1 MIKKSFF
8 VLTAAVAMLFASCEK
23 YDHAISDIEDRLD
36 KIESTSLTTIDQQIA
51 AINASINDLK
61 AMDTELGGYI
71 SALQTTAADLQS
83 QIDATNTAL
92 AALESNLEGQITA
105 SEQKVLDELNTVKT
119 ALEGELTTINN
130 TIAILQAKDAELGQK
145 IADLQK
151 YVDDEITAIEDWASA
166 TFSTLEQYEATQTAI
181 SEIRALITIT
191 QESITA
197 LEEKLSKKI
206 ADDIATSVA
215 GVHADVAAKVKEI
228 TDAYTDAIATAKTE
242 IEAAYT
248 DAIKTAIAVSEI
260 SMKDWVYSVLAEGY
274 YKKAEIDGKITA
286 LATQVTE
293 GDEALQKEI
302 DALETA
308 LAKAE
313 SDLTAAYTK
322 AIKEAIT
329 NNNGKI
335 TAEITA
341 AVKIAQDHLQAQIDT
356 INTEIEKIKARLDI
370 IEAYI
375 NTINQQIAAINGS
388 IDDLKAMD
396 TELGGY
402 ISALQTTADDLQSQ
416 IDATNAEIENV
427 KKEIGNEIDAVDQS
441 LLNKLNDLK
450 TTLEGEL
457 ATIKANIEALKA
469 KDAELEGKISALE
482 TYVNNQL
489 QTTED
494 WANATFA
501 TLAQYQEVQT
511 TIAGIKSD
519 ITAINTAMADLETR
533 INNKIATDIKA
544 AIDALRA
551 ELGADYVAKIE
562 AATNTIT
569 SAYTEAIATTKTKI
583 EAAYTKAIADA
594 IAASEASMKAWVN
607 GEIQKVYAEIADVQA
622 DLATLAASV
631 ATDDELAA
639 AVAAQQDEL
648 KQAKS
653 NLTAAYEAAIK
664 KAIEDN
670 NGVINDAIAAAI
682 TTATNNLQSEIN
694 SIKSE
699 IANIK
704 ERLDELEDKVDNL
717 ASRIQSIRFLPEYS
731 DGKVELTSDNAPVTL
746 TFLLSP
752 NEAAQAIA
760 TAYESNESVVT
771 AYLSLTQERTRAV
784 GTPTQIN
791 VTEVT
796 GTAEGVLTVVV
807 NTENLPA
814 DYWANNENANL
825 FIRISDGN
833 NDVISEMI
841 PTFYTVLCELPRGYE
856 FSAAVHAQ
864 LADDTKAIKFIA
876 NSKVV
881 TEHQVGTSPA
891 YMQLNGTTLEIHTA
905 AKEFIFNITCSDM
918 FSTMYGNT
926 KFANITT
933 IDFNGCIN
941 TSKVTKLGWMFK
953 GCSALNSLDL
963 SSFNT
968 ANVTDMSYMFSKCK
982 ALKSLDLSRFNTD
995 KVKYMGEMFFEC
1007 QALNSLNLS
1016 SFNTANV
1023 TDMHSMF
1030 YMCQALNSLD
1040 LSSFNTAKVTTMSGM
1055 FRDCKALESLDIRN
1069 FDMGK
1074 VTNSNNM
1081 FLSVGMLYNS
1091 KTGNSTP
1098 IKVTGALKSV
1108 LESMN
1113 VSTGDYAEYDIIDIM
1128 PRC

>member
-1 MIKKSFF
+1 MIKKTIF

-36 KIESTSLTTIDQQIA
+36 KIESASLTTINQQIA
-51 AINASINDLK
+51 AINGSIDDLK

-130 TIAILQAKDAELGQK
+130 TIATLQAKDAELDQK

-181 SEIRALITIT
+181 SEINALIKST

-206 ADDIATSVA
+206 ADDIATAVA
-215 GVHADVAAKVKEI
+215 GVNADVAAKVKEI
-228 TDAYTDAIATAKTE
+228 TDAYTAAIATAKTE

-248 DAIKTAIAVSEI
+248 KAIADAIAASEI
-260 SMKDWVYSVLAEGY
+260 SMKEWVNSVLAEGY
-274 YKKAEIDGKITA
+274 YTKAEIDGKITA

-293 GDEALQKEI
+293 GDETLQKEI
-302 DALETA
+302 DALTAA

-313 SDLTAAYTK
+313 SDLTKAYKK
-322 AIKEAIT
+322 AIEDAIT
-329 NNNGKI
+329 ANNGKI
-335 TAEITA
+335 SADIAA
-341 AVKIAQDHLQAQIDT
+341 AVKIAQDNLQAQIDT
-356 INTEIEKIKARLDI
+356 INIEIDNIKARLDI
-370 IEAYI
+370 IEADI
-375 NTINQQIAAINGS
+375 NTINQQIAAINAS
-388 IDDLKAMD
+388 IKDLKAMD

-402 ISALQTTADDLQSQ
+402 ISALQTTAADLQSQ

-427 KKEIGNEIDAVDQS
+427 KKEMGNEIDAVEQS
-441 LLNKLNDLK
+441 LLNNLNDLK

-469 KDAELEGKISALE
+469 KDTELEGKITTLE
-482 TYVNNQL
+482 THVNNQL
-489 QTTED
+489 QATED
-494 WANATFA
+494 WVNATFA

-551 ELGADYVAKIE
+551 ELGADYTAKIE

-569 SAYTEAIATTKTKI
+569 SAYTEAIATTKTAI
-583 EAAYTKAIADA
+583 EAAYTKAIEDA
-594 IAASEASMKAWVN
+594 IKASEASMKAWVN
-607 GEIQKVYAEIADVQA
+607 GELQKVYAEIADVQA
-622 DLATLAASV
+622 DLAALAASV
-631 ATDDELAA
+631 ATDEELAA
-639 AVAAQQDEL
+639 AVTAQQAEL

-653 NLTAAYEAAIK
+653 DLTAAYEAAIEE
-664 KAIEDN
+664 AIEDY
-670 NGVINDAIAAAI
+670 NGVINDVIAAAI
-682 TTATNNLQSEIN
+682 TTATENLQSEIN

-704 ERLDELEDKVDNL
+704 DRLAALEGKVEDL
-717 ASRIQSIRFLPEYS
+717 IDRIQSIRFLPEYS

-752 NEAAQAIA
+752 NEAAQAVA
-760 TAYESNESVVT
+760 AAYRNNTSVVT
-771 AYLSLTQERTRAV
+771 AYLSLTQPRTRAV

-791 VTEVT
+791 VTKVT
-796 GTAEGVLTVVV
+796 GTGDGMLTVVV
-807 NTENLPA
+807 NAENLPA
-814 DYWANNENANL
+814 DYWATAENANL

-841 PTFYTVLCELPRGYE
+841 PTFYTVICELPSGSKFRTD
-856 FSAAVHAQ
+856 VHAQ
-864 LADDTKAIKFIA
+864 LTNDTKAIKFIA

-881 TEHQVGTSPA
+881 TEHQIGTSPA
-891 YMQLNGTTLEIHTA
+891 YMRLNGTALEIHTA
-905 AKEFIFNITCSDM
+905 AKEFIFSIECIDM
-918 FSTMYGNT
+918 FSTMNGTT

-941 TSKVTKLGWMFK
+941 TSKVTLMDRMFY
-953 GCSALNSLDL
+953 GCQALNSLDL

-968 ANVTDMSYMFSKCK
+968 ANVTSMQ
-982 ALKSLDLSRFNTD
+982 
-995 KVKYMGEMFFEC
+995 EMFNYC
-1007 QALNSLNLS
+1007 QALNSLDLS
-1016 SFNTANV
+1016 SFDTANV
-1023 TDMHSMF
+1023 TDMSYMF
-1030 YMCQALNSLD
+1030 DYCKALNSLD
-1040 LSSFNTAKVTTMSGM
+1040 LSSFNTAKVTDMSSM
-1055 FRDCKALESLDIRN
+1055 FYQCKALESLDIRN

-1074 VTNSNNM
+1074 VTNSSSM
-1081 FLSVGMLYNS
+1081 FSSVGSLYNS
-1091 KTGNSTP
+1091 RTGYKTP
-1098 IKVTGALKSV
+1098 IMVTMALESK
-1108 LESMN
+1108 LESMG
-1113 VSTGDYAEYDIIDIM
+1113 VSPGSYAEYYAVDNM
-1128 PRC
+1128 PS